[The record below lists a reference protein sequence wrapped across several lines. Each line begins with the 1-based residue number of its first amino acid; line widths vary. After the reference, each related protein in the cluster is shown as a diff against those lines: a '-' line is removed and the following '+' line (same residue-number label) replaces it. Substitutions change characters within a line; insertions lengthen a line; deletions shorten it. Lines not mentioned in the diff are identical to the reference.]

1 MEEKKKNIVSKR
13 SIKFQ
18 PKNSVLIEKRLE
30 QKTKLIPKL
39 ESLLSKPCSQ
49 YGYAADILSALEEL
63 SITQNDFFHICLSC
77 LSKTA
82 RKKEETNL
90 IFAYLYLMTDF
101 VNMLNKNNGSHV
113 FEDLQLIAQNLGY
126 EKLPESHILMRLGEK
141 GKKAY
146 ITLNGNI
153 DILIKTCKEMKV
165 LEKDYLYYIANLI
178 RWKEYGLVN
187 IVINDNF
194 PIFPLEIIDDITH
207 KDNDKKNN
215 TNTNE
220 NDTLSSERKSIIEI
234 EVSNNE
240 NNKKNER
247 EKDKDKDKENDKEIF
262 SYFKLTAQN
271 QTLKDPK
278 NTRIFKASNLL
289 SIFNLK
295 LSDKKNEKEI
305 NNVSTENYINRL
317 NVCRDYTNIEIPIN
331 KIGLENFYNLK
342 IYSYIKIIS
351 RTTGSLFGEIAL
363 SDPQALRTATII
375 TSSESHFGT
384 LNKKS
389 YNQSLK
395 IGAEKQ
401 QRQTVVFLTSFPVFN
416 TFPTITFFKRY
427 FTFFSEKIP
436 IKGSFVYCQD
446 DKPNFF
452 ALLRE
457 GSYEV
462 TSKMNIKELSNLIAY
477 LLNKSK
483 SDESQNK
490 LNDLINNERE
500 IYHIMKDNYKF
511 RAFYYKK
518 EVFRISEIQSPDFI
532 GFEDYINSKGKI
544 AFTVECKSPKGLFYT
559 LSYDFY
565 KEMKS
570 KEYSIRTNEVLMKRN
585 KMDVMIQRL
594 LIIRNSL
601 IKSFFDYKMERN
613 PIEKK
618 LKENFNEELL
628 KERSAKRLF
637 ESKKIIFGK
646 DLLSLFHKQNSI
658 NSKEKNLI
666 TERSKQNSPEKQK
679 EKRISTS
686 QNVKSSKIPN
696 SKKMKR
702 VIKLQDKKHLKINTD
717 TDRLLRIREQ
727 LLLPVYS
734 SPKEKIKQ
742 LLQNK
747 YTIYREVNYFSDNDN
762 TSDIYNSNDIKS
774 IGNETTNNR
783 TYFNNSDNTFN
794 SQNKESELISQ
805 GKKPPK
811 IMMNDMVW
819 ENVKPKVKFPIFQQL
834 SFSKTKSNKIFIPHS
849 RNFKICVN
857 NGSQSPNNNNNN
869 NNNNT
874 INFFFNNTQ
883 GNFHQ
888 GKFYRKEIN
897 IIRENNTT
905 NNVVDIYGY
914 FNLKKQK
921 YSFQRIKN
929 LIKSNNRLQNMF
941 GGHFKK

>member
-1 MEEKKKNIVSKR
+1 MEEKKKKIVSKR

-18 PKNSVLIEKRLE
+18 PKNSVLIEKRLD

-49 YGYAADILSALEEL
+49 YGYSADILSALEEL
-63 SITQNDFFHICLSC
+63 SITQNDFFQICLSC

-90 IFAYLYLMTDF
+90 IFGYLYLMNDF
-101 VNMLNKNNGSHV
+101 VNMLNKNNGTHV

-153 DILIKTCKEMKV
+153 DILIKTSKEMKV

-194 PIFPLEIIDDITH
+194 PIFPLEIIDDITQ
-207 KDNDKKNN
+207 KDIEKKNSTIN
-215 TNTNE
+215 IENE
-220 NDTLSSERKSIIEI
+220 TISSERKSIIEI
-234 EVSNNE
+234 EVNNNE
-240 NNKKNER
+240 KNIIIN
-247 EKDKDKDKENDKEIF
+247 DKDKENDKEIF
-262 SYFKLTAQN
+262 SYFKLTTQN
-271 QTLKDPK
+271 QTIKDPK
-278 NTRIFKASNLL
+278 KTKIFKATNLL
-289 SIFNLK
+289 SLFNLK

-401 QRQTVVFLTSFPVFN
+401 QRQTVIFLTSFPVFN
-416 TFPTITFFKRY
+416 SFSTVTFFKRY
-427 FTFFSEKIP
+427 FTFFSETIP

-446 DKPNFF
+446 EKPSFF

-483 SDESQNK
+483 TDECQNK

-500 IYHIMKDNYKF
+500 LYHIMKDNVKF
-511 RAFYYKK
+511 RNFYYKK
-518 EVFRISEIQSPDFI
+518 EVFRISDIQSPEFI
-532 GFEDYINSKGKI
+532 GFEDFINSKGKI

-618 LKENFNEELL
+618 LKENFKEELL

-646 DLLSLFHKQNSI
+646 DLLSLFQKQNSI
-658 NSKEKNLI
+658 NSKEKNIII

-679 EKRISTS
+679 EKRMSTS
-686 QNVKSSKIPN
+686 HNFKSSKLPN
-696 SKKMKR
+696 SKKMKK

-717 TDRLLRIREQ
+717 SDALLRIREQ
-727 LLLPVYS
+727 ILLPAYF

-747 YTIYREVNYFSDNDN
+747 YSIYREVNYFSDNDN
-762 TSDIYNSNDIKS
+762 TSDIYNSNEIKS
-774 IGNETTNNR
+774 IGNDTTNNR
-783 TYFNNSDNTFN
+783 TYFNNTDNTFT

-834 SFSKTKSNKIFIPHS
+834 SFSKTRSDKLYINHS
-849 RNFKICVN
+849 RNFNNCVN
-857 NGSQSPNNNNNN
+857 NGSQTPNNSNNSVNY
-869 NNNNT
+869 
-874 INFFFNNTQ
+874 FFNNTH
-883 GNFHQ
+883 GNFYQ
-888 GKFYRKEIN
+888 GKFFRKEIN
-897 IIRENNTT
+897 IIRENNTS
-905 NNVVDIYGY
+905 NKVVDIYGY

-921 YSFQRIKN
+921 YSFDRIKK
-929 LIKSNNRLQNMF
+929 LIKINNRLKKMF

>member
-1 MEEKKKNIVSKR
+1 MEEKKKKIVSKR

-18 PKNSVLIEKRLE
+18 PKNSVLIEKRLD

-49 YGYAADILSALEEL
+49 YGYSADILSALEEL
-63 SITQNDFFHICLSC
+63 SITQNDFFQICLSC

-90 IFAYLYLMTDF
+90 IFGYLYLMNDF
-101 VNMLNKNNGSHV
+101 VNMLNKNNGTHV

-153 DILIKTCKEMKV
+153 DILIKTSKEMKV

-194 PIFPLEIIDDITH
+194 PIFPLEIIDDITQ
-207 KDNDKKNN
+207 KDIEKKNSTIN
-215 TNTNE
+215 IENE
-220 NDTLSSERKSIIEI
+220 TISSERKSIIEI
-234 EVSNNE
+234 EVNNNE
-240 NNKKNER
+240 KNIIIN
-247 EKDKDKDKENDKEIF
+247 DKDKENDKEIF
-262 SYFKLTAQN
+262 SYFKLTTQN
-271 QTLKDPK
+271 QTIKDPK
-278 NTRIFKASNLL
+278 KTKIFKATNLL
-289 SIFNLK
+289 SLFNLK

-375 TSSESHFGT
+375 TSSESHFGN

-401 QRQTVVFLTSFPVFN
+401 QRQTVIFLTSFPVFN

-483 SDESQNK
+483 TDECQNK

-500 IYHIMKDNYKF
+500 LYHIMKDNVKF
-511 RAFYYKK
+511 RNFYYKK
-518 EVFRISEIQSPDFI
+518 EVFRISQIQSPEFI
-532 GFEDYINSKGKI
+532 GFEDFINSKGKI

-618 LKENFNEELL
+618 LKENFKEELL

-646 DLLSLFHKQNSI
+646 DLLSLFQKQNSI
-658 NSKEKNLI
+658 NSKEKNIII

-679 EKRISTS
+679 EKRMSTS
-686 QNVKSSKIPN
+686 HNFKSSKLPN
-696 SKKMKR
+696 SKKMKK

-717 TDRLLRIREQ
+717 SDALLRIREQ
-727 LLLPVYS
+727 ILLPAYF

-747 YTIYREVNYFSDNDN
+747 YSIYREVNYFSDNDN
-762 TSDIYNSNDIKS
+762 TSDIYNSNEIKS
-774 IGNETTNNR
+774 IGNDTTNNR
-783 TYFNNSDNTFN
+783 TYFNNTDNTFT

-834 SFSKTKSNKIFIPHS
+834 SFSKTRSDKLYINHS
-849 RNFKICVN
+849 RNFNNCVN
-857 NGSQSPNNNNNN
+857 NGSQTPNNSNNSVNY
-869 NNNNT
+869 
-874 INFFFNNTQ
+874 FFNNTH

-888 GKFYRKEIN
+888 GKFFRKEIN
-897 IIRENNTT
+897 IIRENNTS
-905 NNVVDIYGY
+905 NKVVDIYGY

-921 YSFQRIKN
+921 YSFDRIKK
-929 LIKSNNRLQNMF
+929 LIKINNRLKNMF

>member
-1 MEEKKKNIVSKR
+1 MEEKKKKIISKR

-18 PKNSVLIEKRLE
+18 PKKSVLIEKRLE

-49 YGYAADILSALEEL
+49 YGYTADILSTLEEL
-63 SITQNDFFHICLSC
+63 SITQNDFFQICLSC

-90 IFAYLYLMTDF
+90 IFGYLYLMNDF
-101 VNMLNKNNGSHV
+101 VSMLNKNNGTHV
-113 FEDLQLIAQNLGY
+113 FEDLQLIAKNLGY

-153 DILIKTCKEMKV
+153 DILIKTSKEMKV

-194 PIFPLEIIDDITH
+194 QIFPLEIIDDITQKDITQ
-207 KDNDKKNN
+207 KDNDKINN
-215 TNTNE
+215 TNNYENE
-220 NDTLSSERKSIIEI
+220 TISSERKSIIEI

-240 NNKKNER
+240 NNIKQ
-247 EKDKDKDKENDKEIF
+247 EKDKDNDKDNF
-262 SYFKLTAQN
+262 SYFKLNPQN
-271 QTLKDPK
+271 QLLKDPQK
-278 NTRIFKASNLL
+278 TKMYKASNLL
-289 SIFNLK
+289 SLFKLK

-317 NVCRDYTNIEIPIN
+317 NVCRDYTNIEIPLN

-375 TSSESHFGT
+375 TTSESHFGT

-395 IGAEKQ
+395 SGAEKQ
-401 QRQTVVFLTSFPVFN
+401 QRQTVVFLTNFPVFN
-416 TFPTITFFKRY
+416 SFPIVTFFKRY
-427 FTFFSEKIP
+427 FTFFSEKNP
-436 IKGSFVYCQD
+436 IKGSFIYCQD

-462 TSKMNIKELSNLIAY
+462 TSKMNLKELSNLIAY
-477 LLNKSK
+477 LLNKSNT
-483 SDESQNK
+483 DECQNK

-500 IYHIMKDNYKF
+500 IYHIMKENAKF
-511 RAFYYKK
+511 KAFYYKK
-518 EVFRISEIQSPDFI
+518 EVFRISEIQSPEFI
-532 GFEDYINSKGKI
+532 GFDDFINSKGKI
-544 AFTVECKSPKGLFYT
+544 TFTVECKSPKGQFYT

-565 KEMKS
+565 KEMKN
-570 KEYSIRTNEVLMKRN
+570 KEYSIRSNEVFMKKN
-585 KMDVMIQRL
+585 KMDVMIKRL

-618 LKENFNEELL
+618 LKENFREELL

-637 ESKKIIFGK
+637 ESKKIIFRK
-646 DLLSLFHKQNSI
+646 DLLNLFQKQISL
-658 NSKEKNLI
+658 NSKEKNII
-666 TERSKQNSPEKQK
+666 TERTKKNSQEKQK
-679 EKRISTS
+679 DKKTLTS
-686 QNVKSSKIPN
+686 QNFRSSKLPN

-702 VIKLQDKKHLKINTD
+702 VIKLQDKKHLRIKTD
-717 TDRLLRIREQ
+717 SNKLLRIREQ
-727 LLLPVYS
+727 ILLPGYF

-747 YTIYREVNYFSDNDN
+747 YSIYREINYFSDNDN
-762 TSDIYNSNDIKS
+762 TSDIYNSNEIKS
-774 IGNETTNNR
+774 IENETTNNK
-783 TYFNNSDNTFN
+783 TYYNNTDNTFI
-794 SQNKESELISQ
+794 SQNKENELISQ

-819 ENVKPKVKFPIFQQL
+819 ENVKPKMKFPIFQQL
-834 SFSKTKSNKIFIPHS
+834 SFSKIKNNKLYIPHS
-849 RNFKICVN
+849 RNFNIN
-857 NGSQSPNNNNNN
+857 INPGSQTPNNNSNS
-869 NNNNT
+869 
-874 INFFFNNTQ
+874 INYFFNNTH

-897 IIRENNTT
+897 IIRENNTSK
-905 NNVVDIYGY
+905 NVVDIYGY
-914 FNLKKQK
+914 SNLKKQK
-921 YSFQRIKN
+921 YSFDRIKK
-929 LIKSNNRLQNMF
+929 LILSNNRLQNMF

>member
-1 MEEKKKNIVSKR
+1 MEEKKKKIVSKR

-18 PKNSVLIEKRLE
+18 PKNSVLIEKRLD

-49 YGYAADILSALEEL
+49 YGYSADILSALEEL
-63 SITQNDFFHICLSC
+63 SITQNDFFQICLSC

-90 IFAYLYLMTDF
+90 IFGYLYLMNDF
-101 VNMLNKNNGSHV
+101 VNMLNKNNGTHV

-153 DILIKTCKEMKV
+153 DILIKTSKEMKV

-194 PIFPLEIIDDITH
+194 PIFPLEIIDDITQ
-207 KDNDKKNN
+207 KDIEKKNSTIN
-215 TNTNE
+215 IENE
-220 NDTLSSERKSIIEI
+220 TISSERKSIIEI
-234 EVSNNE
+234 EVNNNE
-240 NNKKNER
+240 KNIIIN
-247 EKDKDKDKENDKEIF
+247 DKDKENDKEIF
-262 SYFKLTAQN
+262 SYFKLTTQN
-271 QTLKDPK
+271 QTIKDPK
-278 NTRIFKASNLL
+278 KTKIFKATNLL
-289 SIFNLK
+289 SLFNLK

-401 QRQTVVFLTSFPVFN
+401 QRQTVIFLTSFPVFN
-416 TFPTITFFKRY
+416 SFSTVTFFKRY
-427 FTFFSEKIP
+427 FTFFSETIP

-446 DKPNFF
+446 EKPSFF

-483 SDESQNK
+483 TDECQNK

-500 IYHIMKDNYKF
+500 LYHIMKDNVKF
-511 RAFYYKK
+511 RNFYYKK
-518 EVFRISEIQSPDFI
+518 EVFRISEIQSPEFI
-532 GFEDYINSKGKI
+532 GFEDFINSKGKI

-618 LKENFNEELL
+618 LKENFKEELL

-646 DLLSLFHKQNSI
+646 DLLSLFQKQNSI
-658 NSKEKNLI
+658 NSKEKNIII

-679 EKRISTS
+679 EKRMSTS
-686 QNVKSSKIPN
+686 HNFKSSKLPN
-696 SKKMKR
+696 SKKMKK

-717 TDRLLRIREQ
+717 SDALLRIREQ
-727 LLLPVYS
+727 ILLPAYF

-747 YTIYREVNYFSDNDN
+747 YSIYREVNYFSDNDN
-762 TSDIYNSNDIKS
+762 TSDIYNSNEIKS
-774 IGNETTNNR
+774 IGNDTTNNR
-783 TYFNNSDNTFN
+783 TYFNNTDNTFT

-834 SFSKTKSNKIFIPHS
+834 SFSKTRSDKLYINHS
-849 RNFKICVN
+849 RNFNNCVN
-857 NGSQSPNNNNNN
+857 NGSQTPNNSNNSVNY
-869 NNNNT
+869 
-874 INFFFNNTQ
+874 FFNNTH

-888 GKFYRKEIN
+888 GKFFRKEIN
-897 IIRENNTT
+897 IIRENNTS
-905 NNVVDIYGY
+905 NKVVDIYGY

-921 YSFQRIKN
+921 YSFDRIKK
-929 LIKSNNRLQNMF
+929 LIKINNRLKKMF

>member
-1 MEEKKKNIVSKR
+1 MEEKKKKIVSKR

-18 PKNSVLIEKRLE
+18 PKNSVLIEKRLD

-49 YGYAADILSALEEL
+49 YGYSADILSALEEL
-63 SITQNDFFHICLSC
+63 SITQNDFFQICLSC

-90 IFAYLYLMTDF
+90 IFGYLYLMNDF
-101 VNMLNKNNGSHV
+101 VNMLNKNNGTHV

-153 DILIKTCKEMKV
+153 DILIKTSKEMKV

-194 PIFPLEIIDDITH
+194 PIFPLEIIDDITQ
-207 KDNDKKNN
+207 KDIEKKNSTIN
-215 TNTNE
+215 IENE
-220 NDTLSSERKSIIEI
+220 TISSERKSIIEI
-234 EVSNNE
+234 EVNNNE
-240 NNKKNER
+240 KNIIIN
-247 EKDKDKDKENDKEIF
+247 DKDKENDKEIF
-262 SYFKLTAQN
+262 SYFKLTTQN
-271 QTLKDPK
+271 QTIKDPK
-278 NTRIFKASNLL
+278 KTKIFKATNLL
-289 SIFNLK
+289 SLFNLK

-401 QRQTVVFLTSFPVFN
+401 QRQTVIFLTSFPVFN
-416 TFPTITFFKRY
+416 SFPTVTFFKRY
-427 FTFFSEKIP
+427 FTFFSETIP
-436 IKGSFVYCQD
+436 IKGSFVYSQD
-446 DKPNFF
+446 EKPSFF

-483 SDESQNK
+483 TDECQNK

-500 IYHIMKDNYKF
+500 LYHIMKDNVKF
-511 RAFYYKK
+511 RNFYYKK
-518 EVFRISEIQSPDFI
+518 EVFRISEIQSPEFI
-532 GFEDYINSKGKI
+532 GFEDFINSKGKI

-618 LKENFNEELL
+618 LKENFKEELL

-646 DLLSLFHKQNSI
+646 DLLSLFQKQNSI
-658 NSKEKNLI
+658 NSKEKNIII

-679 EKRISTS
+679 EKRMSTS
-686 QNVKSSKIPN
+686 HNFKSSKLPN
-696 SKKMKR
+696 SKKMKK

-717 TDRLLRIREQ
+717 SDALLRIREQ
-727 LLLPVYS
+727 ILLPAYF

-747 YTIYREVNYFSDNDN
+747 YSIYREVNYFSDNDN
-762 TSDIYNSNDIKS
+762 TSDIYNSNEIKS
-774 IGNETTNNR
+774 IGNDTTNNR
-783 TYFNNSDNTFN
+783 TYFNNTDNTFT

-834 SFSKTKSNKIFIPHS
+834 SFSKTRSDKLYINHS
-849 RNFKICVN
+849 RNFNNCVN
-857 NGSQSPNNNNNN
+857 NGSQTPNNNNNSVN
-869 NNNNT
+869 Y
-874 INFFFNNTQ
+874 FFNNTH

-888 GKFYRKEIN
+888 GKFFRNEIN
-897 IIRENNTT
+897 IIRENNTS
-905 NNVVDIYGY
+905 NKVVDIYGY

-921 YSFQRIKN
+921 YSFDRIKK
-929 LIKSNNRLQNMF
+929 LIKINNRLKKMF

>member
-1 MEEKKKNIVSKR
+1 MEEKKKKIVSKR

-18 PKNSVLIEKRLE
+18 PKNSVLIEKRLD

-49 YGYAADILSALEEL
+49 YGYSADILSALEEL
-63 SITQNDFFHICLSC
+63 SITQNDFFQICLSC

-90 IFAYLYLMTDF
+90 IFGYLYLMNDF
-101 VNMLNKNNGSHV
+101 VNMLNKNNGTHV

-153 DILIKTCKEMKV
+153 DILIKTSKEMKV

-194 PIFPLEIIDDITH
+194 PIFPLEIIDDITQ
-207 KDNDKKNN
+207 KDIEKKNSTIN
-215 TNTNE
+215 IENE
-220 NDTLSSERKSIIEI
+220 TISSERKSIIEI
-234 EVSNNE
+234 EVNNNE
-240 NNKKNER
+240 KNIIIN
-247 EKDKDKDKENDKEIF
+247 DKDKENDKEIF
-262 SYFKLTAQN
+262 SYFKLTTQN
-271 QTLKDPK
+271 QTIKDPK
-278 NTRIFKASNLL
+278 KTKIFKATNLL
-289 SIFNLK
+289 SLFNLK

-401 QRQTVVFLTSFPVFN
+401 QRQTVIFLTSFPVFN
-416 TFPTITFFKRY
+416 SFPTVTFFKRY
-427 FTFFSEKIP
+427 FTFFSETIP

-446 DKPNFF
+446 EKPSFF

-483 SDESQNK
+483 TDECQNK

-500 IYHIMKDNYKF
+500 LYHIMKDNVKF
-511 RAFYYKK
+511 RNFYYKK
-518 EVFRISEIQSPDFI
+518 EVFRISEIQSPEFI
-532 GFEDYINSKGKI
+532 GFEDFINSKGKI

-618 LKENFNEELL
+618 LKENFKEELL

-646 DLLSLFHKQNSI
+646 DLLSLFQKQNSI
-658 NSKEKNLI
+658 NSKEKNIII

-679 EKRISTS
+679 EKRMSTS
-686 QNVKSSKIPN
+686 HNFKSSKLPN

-717 TDRLLRIREQ
+717 SDALLRIREQ
-727 LLLPVYS
+727 ILLPAYF

-747 YTIYREVNYFSDNDN
+747 YSIYREVNYFSDNDN
-762 TSDIYNSNDIKS
+762 TSDIYNSNEIKS
-774 IGNETTNNR
+774 IGNDTTNNR
-783 TYFNNSDNTFN
+783 TYFNNTDNTFT

-834 SFSKTKSNKIFIPHS
+834 SFSKTRSDKLYINHS
-849 RNFKICVN
+849 RNFNYCVN
-857 NGSQSPNNNNNN
+857 NGSQTPNNNNNSVN
-869 NNNNT
+869 Y
-874 INFFFNNTQ
+874 FFNNTH

-888 GKFYRKEIN
+888 GKFFRKEIN
-897 IIRENNTT
+897 IIRENNTS
-905 NNVVDIYGY
+905 NKVVDIYGY

-921 YSFQRIKN
+921 YSFDRIKK
-929 LIKSNNRLQNMF
+929 LIKINNRLKKMF

>member
-1 MEEKKKNIVSKR
+1 MEEKKKKIVSKR

-18 PKNSVLIEKRLE
+18 PKNSVLIEKRLD

-49 YGYAADILSALEEL
+49 YGYSADILSALEEL
-63 SITQNDFFHICLSC
+63 SITQNDFFQICLSC

-90 IFAYLYLMTDF
+90 IFGYLYLMNDF
-101 VNMLNKNNGSHV
+101 VNMLNKNNGTHV

-153 DILIKTCKEMKV
+153 DILIKTSKEMKA

-194 PIFPLEIIDDITH
+194 PIFPLEIIDDITQ
-207 KDNDKKNN
+207 KDIEKKNSTIN
-215 TNTNE
+215 IENE
-220 NDTLSSERKSIIEI
+220 TISSERKSIIEI
-234 EVSNNE
+234 EVNNNE
-240 NNKKNER
+240 KNIIIN
-247 EKDKDKDKENDKEIF
+247 DKDKENDKEIF
-262 SYFKLTAQN
+262 SYFKLTTQN
-271 QTLKDPK
+271 QTIKDPK
-278 NTRIFKASNLL
+278 KTKIFKATNLL
-289 SIFNLK
+289 SLFNLK

-401 QRQTVVFLTSFPVFN
+401 QRQTVIFLTSFPVFN
-416 TFPTITFFKRY
+416 SFPTVTFFKRY
-427 FTFFSEKIP
+427 FTFFSETIP
-436 IKGSFVYCQD
+436 IKGSFVYSQD
-446 DKPNFF
+446 EKPSFF

-483 SDESQNK
+483 TDECQNK

-500 IYHIMKDNYKF
+500 LYHIMKDNVKF
-511 RAFYYKK
+511 RNFYYKK
-518 EVFRISEIQSPDFI
+518 EVFRISEIQSPEFI
-532 GFEDYINSKGKI
+532 GFEDFINSKGKI

-618 LKENFNEELL
+618 LKENFKEELL

-646 DLLSLFHKQNSI
+646 DLLSLFQKQNSI
-658 NSKEKNLI
+658 NSKEKNIII

-679 EKRISTS
+679 EKRMSTS
-686 QNVKSSKIPN
+686 HNFKSSKLPN

-717 TDRLLRIREQ
+717 SDALLRIREQ
-727 LLLPVYS
+727 ILLPA
-734 SPKEKIKQ
+734 
-742 LLQNK
+742 
-747 YTIYREVNYFSDNDN
+747 
-762 TSDIYNSNDIKS
+762 
-774 IGNETTNNR
+774 
-783 TYFNNSDNTFN
+783 
-794 SQNKESELISQ
+794 
-805 GKKPPK
+805 
-811 IMMNDMVW
+811 
-819 ENVKPKVKFPIFQQL
+819 
-834 SFSKTKSNKIFIPHS
+834 
-849 RNFKICVN
+849 
-857 NGSQSPNNNNNN
+857 
-869 NNNNT
+869 
-874 INFFFNNTQ
+874 
-883 GNFHQ
+883 
-888 GKFYRKEIN
+888 
-897 IIRENNTT
+897 
-905 NNVVDIYGY
+905 
-914 FNLKKQK
+914 
-921 YSFQRIKN
+921 
-929 LIKSNNRLQNMF
+929 
-941 GGHFKK
+941 

>member
-1 MEEKKKNIVSKR
+1 MEEKKKKIVSKR

-18 PKNSVLIEKRLE
+18 PKNSVLIEKRLD

-49 YGYAADILSALEEL
+49 YGYSADILSALEEL
-63 SITQNDFFHICLSC
+63 SITQNDFFQICLSC

-90 IFAYLYLMTDF
+90 IFGYLYLMNDF
-101 VNMLNKNNGSHV
+101 VNMLNKNNGTHV

-153 DILIKTCKEMKV
+153 DILIKTSKEMKV

-194 PIFPLEIIDDITH
+194 PIFPLEIIDDITQ
-207 KDNDKKNN
+207 KDIEKKNSTIN
-215 TNTNE
+215 IENE
-220 NDTLSSERKSIIEI
+220 TISSERKSIIEI
-234 EVSNNE
+234 EVNNNE
-240 NNKKNER
+240 KNIIIN
-247 EKDKDKDKENDKEIF
+247 DKDKENDKEIF
-262 SYFKLTAQN
+262 SYFKLTTQN
-271 QTLKDPK
+271 QTIKDPK
-278 NTRIFKASNLL
+278 KTKIFKATNLL
-289 SIFNLK
+289 SLFNLK

-401 QRQTVVFLTSFPVFN
+401 QRQTVIFLTSFPVFN
-416 TFPTITFFKRY
+416 SFPTVTFFKRY
-427 FTFFSEKIP
+427 FTFFSETIP
-436 IKGSFVYCQD
+436 IKGSFVYSQD
-446 DKPNFF
+446 EKPSFF

-483 SDESQNK
+483 TDECQNK

-500 IYHIMKDNYKF
+500 LYHIMKDNVKF
-511 RAFYYKK
+511 RNFYYKK
-518 EVFRISEIQSPDFI
+518 EVFRISEIQSPEFI
-532 GFEDYINSKGKI
+532 GFEDFINSKGKI

-646 DLLSLFHKQNSI
+646 DLLSLFQKQNSI
-658 NSKEKNLI
+658 NSKEKNIII

-679 EKRISTS
+679 EKRMSTS
-686 QNVKSSKIPN
+686 HNFKSSKLPN

-717 TDRLLRIREQ
+717 SDALLRIREQ
-727 LLLPVYS
+727 ILLPAYF

-747 YTIYREVNYFSDNDN
+747 YSIYREVNYFSDNDN
-762 TSDIYNSNDIKS
+762 TSDIYNSNEIKS
-774 IGNETTNNR
+774 IGNDTTNNR
-783 TYFNNSDNTFN
+783 TYFNNTDNTFT

-834 SFSKTKSNKIFIPHS
+834 SFSKTRSDKLYINHS
-849 RNFKICVN
+849 RNFNNCVN
-857 NGSQSPNNNNNN
+857 NGSQTPNNNNNSVN
-869 NNNNT
+869 Y
-874 INFFFNNTQ
+874 FFNNTH

-888 GKFYRKEIN
+888 GKFFRKEIN
-897 IIRENNTT
+897 IIRENNTS
-905 NNVVDIYGY
+905 NKVVDIYGY

-921 YSFQRIKN
+921 YSFDRIKK
-929 LIKSNNRLQNMF
+929 LIKINNRLKNMF

>member
-1 MEEKKKNIVSKR
+1 MEEKKKKIVSKR

-18 PKNSVLIEKRLE
+18 PKNSVLIEKRLD

-49 YGYAADILSALEEL
+49 YGYSADILSALEEL
-63 SITQNDFFHICLSC
+63 SITQNDFFQICLSC

-90 IFAYLYLMTDF
+90 IFGYLYLMNDF
-101 VNMLNKNNGSHV
+101 VNMLNKNNGTHV

-153 DILIKTCKEMKV
+153 DILIKTSKEMKV

-194 PIFPLEIIDDITH
+194 PIFPLEIIDDITQ
-207 KDNDKKNN
+207 KDIEKKNSTIN
-215 TNTNE
+215 IENE
-220 NDTLSSERKSIIEI
+220 TISSERKSIIEI
-234 EVSNNE
+234 EVNNNE
-240 NNKKNER
+240 KNIIIN
-247 EKDKDKDKENDKEIF
+247 DKDKENDKEIF
-262 SYFKLTAQN
+262 SYFKLTTQN
-271 QTLKDPK
+271 QTIKDPK
-278 NTRIFKASNLL
+278 KTKIFKATNLL
-289 SIFNLK
+289 SLFNLK

-401 QRQTVVFLTSFPVFN
+401 QRQTVIFLTSFPVFN
-416 TFPTITFFKRY
+416 SFPTVTFFKRY
-427 FTFFSEKIP
+427 FTFFSEAIP

-446 DKPNFF
+446 EKPSFF

-483 SDESQNK
+483 TDECQNK

-500 IYHIMKDNYKF
+500 LYHIMKDNVKF
-511 RAFYYKK
+511 RNFYYKK
-518 EVFRISEIQSPDFI
+518 EVFRISEIQSPEFI
-532 GFEDYINSKGKI
+532 GFEDFINSKGKI

-646 DLLSLFHKQNSI
+646 DLLSLFQKQNSI
-658 NSKEKNLI
+658 NSKEKNIII

-679 EKRISTS
+679 EKRMSTS
-686 QNVKSSKIPN
+686 HNFKSSKLPN
-696 SKKMKR
+696 SKKMKK

-717 TDRLLRIREQ
+717 SDALLRIREQ
-727 LLLPVYS
+727 ILLPAYF

-747 YTIYREVNYFSDNDN
+747 YSIYREVNYFSDNDN
-762 TSDIYNSNDIKS
+762 TSDIHNSNEIKS
-774 IGNETTNNR
+774 IGNDTTNNR
-783 TYFNNSDNTFN
+783 TYFNNTDNTFT
-794 SQNKESELISQ
+794 SQNKENELISQ

-834 SFSKTKSNKIFIPHS
+834 SFSKTRSDKLYINHS
-849 RNFKICVN
+849 RNFNNCVN
-857 NGSQSPNNNNNN
+857 NGSQTPNNNNNSVN
-869 NNNNT
+869 Y
-874 INFFFNNTQ
+874 FFNNTH

-888 GKFYRKEIN
+888 GKFFRKEIN
-897 IIRENNTT
+897 IIRENNTS
-905 NNVVDIYGY
+905 NKVVDIYGY

-921 YSFQRIKN
+921 YSFDRIKK
-929 LIKSNNRLQNMF
+929 LVKSNNRLQNMF
-941 GGHFKK
+941 GGPIKK

>member
-1 MEEKKKNIVSKR
+1 MEEKKKKIVSKR

-18 PKNSVLIEKRLE
+18 PKNSVLIEKRLD

-49 YGYAADILSALEEL
+49 YGYSADILSALEEL
-63 SITQNDFFHICLSC
+63 SITQNDFFQICLSC

-90 IFAYLYLMTDF
+90 IFGYLYLMNDF
-101 VNMLNKNNGSHV
+101 VNMLNKNNGTHV

-153 DILIKTCKEMKV
+153 DILIKTSKEMKV

-194 PIFPLEIIDDITH
+194 PIFPLEIIDDITQ
-207 KDNDKKNN
+207 KDIEKKNSTIN
-215 TNTNE
+215 IENE
-220 NDTLSSERKSIIEI
+220 TISSERKSIIEI
-234 EVSNNE
+234 EVNNNE
-240 NNKKNER
+240 KNIIIN
-247 EKDKDKDKENDKEIF
+247 DKDKENDKEIF
-262 SYFKLTAQN
+262 SYFKLTTQN
-271 QTLKDPK
+271 QTIKDPK
-278 NTRIFKASNLL
+278 KTKIFKATNLL
-289 SIFNLK
+289 SLFNLK

-401 QRQTVVFLTSFPVFN
+401 QRQTVIFLTSFPVFN
-416 TFPTITFFKRY
+416 SFPTVTFFKRY
-427 FTFFSEKIP
+427 FTFFSETIP
-436 IKGSFVYCQD
+436 IKGSFVYSQD
-446 DKPNFF
+446 EKPSFF

-483 SDESQNK
+483 TDECQNK

-500 IYHIMKDNYKF
+500 LYHIMKDNVKF
-511 RAFYYKK
+511 RNFYYKK
-518 EVFRISEIQSPDFI
+518 EVFRISEIQSPEFI
-532 GFEDYINSKGKI
+532 GFEDFINSKGKI

-646 DLLSLFHKQNSI
+646 DLLSLFQKQNSI
-658 NSKEKNLI
+658 NSKEKNIII

-679 EKRISTS
+679 EKRMSTS
-686 QNVKSSKIPN
+686 HNFKSSKLPN
-696 SKKMKR
+696 SKKMKK

-717 TDRLLRIREQ
+717 SDALLRIREQ
-727 LLLPVYS
+727 ILLPAYF

-747 YTIYREVNYFSDNDN
+747 YSIYREVNYFSDNDN
-762 TSDIYNSNDIKS
+762 TSDIYNSNEIKS
-774 IGNETTNNR
+774 IGNDTTNNR
-783 TYFNNSDNTFN
+783 TYFNNTDNTFT

-834 SFSKTKSNKIFIPHS
+834 SFSKTRSDKLYNNHS
-849 RNFKICVN
+849 RNFNNCVN
-857 NGSQSPNNNNNN
+857 NGSQTPNNNNNSVN
-869 NNNNT
+869 Y
-874 INFFFNNTQ
+874 FFNNTH

-888 GKFYRKEIN
+888 GKFFRNEIN
-897 IIRENNTT
+897 IIRENNTS
-905 NNVVDIYGY
+905 NKVVDIYGY

-921 YSFQRIKN
+921 YSFDRIKK
-929 LIKSNNRLQNMF
+929 LIKINNRLKKMF

>member
-1 MEEKKKNIVSKR
+1 MILHKKILKKKNSTI
-13 SIKFQ
+13 
-18 PKNSVLIEKRLE
+18 NIE
-30 QKTKLIPKL
+30 
-39 ESLLSKPCSQ
+39 
-49 YGYAADILSALEEL
+49 
-63 SITQNDFFHICLSC
+63 N
-77 LSKTA
+77 
-82 RKKEETNL
+82 ET
-90 IFAYLYLMTDF
+90 I
-101 VNMLNKNNGSHV
+101 
-113 FEDLQLIAQNLGY
+113 
-126 EKLPESHILMRLGEK
+126 
-141 GKKAY
+141 
-146 ITLNGNI
+146 
-153 DILIKTCKEMKV
+153 
-165 LEKDYLYYIANLI
+165 
-178 RWKEYGLVN
+178 
-187 IVINDNF
+187 
-194 PIFPLEIIDDITH
+194 
-207 KDNDKKNN
+207 
-215 TNTNE
+215 
-220 NDTLSSERKSIIEI
+220 SSERKSIIEI
-234 EVSNNE
+234 EVNNNE
-240 NNKKNER
+240 KNIIIN
-247 EKDKDKDKENDKEIF
+247 DKDKENDKEIF
-262 SYFKLTAQN
+262 SYFKLTTQN
-271 QTLKDPK
+271 QTIKDPK
-278 NTRIFKASNLL
+278 KTKIFKATNLL
-289 SIFNLK
+289 SLFNLK

-401 QRQTVVFLTSFPVFN
+401 QRQTVIFLTSFPVFN
-416 TFPTITFFKRY
+416 SFPTVTFFKRY
-427 FTFFSEKIP
+427 FTFFSETIP
-436 IKGSFVYCQD
+436 IKGSFVYSQD
-446 DKPNFF
+446 EKPSFF

-483 SDESQNK
+483 TDECQNK

-500 IYHIMKDNYKF
+500 LYHIMKDNVKF
-511 RAFYYKK
+511 RNFYYKK
-518 EVFRISEIQSPDFI
+518 EVFRISEIQSPEFI
-532 GFEDYINSKGKI
+532 GFEDFINSKGKI

-646 DLLSLFHKQNSI
+646 DLLSLFQKQNSI
-658 NSKEKNLI
+658 NSKEKNIII

-679 EKRISTS
+679 EKRMSTS
-686 QNVKSSKIPN
+686 HNFKSSKLPN

-717 TDRLLRIREQ
+717 SDALLRIREQ
-727 LLLPVYS
+727 ILLPAYF

-747 YTIYREVNYFSDNDN
+747 YSIYREVNYFSDNDN
-762 TSDIYNSNDIKS
+762 TSDIYNSNEIKS
-774 IGNETTNNR
+774 IGNDTTNNR
-783 TYFNNSDNTFN
+783 TYFNNTDNTFT

-834 SFSKTKSNKIFIPHS
+834 SFSKTRSDKLYINHS
-849 RNFKICVN
+849 RNFNNCVN
-857 NGSQSPNNNNNN
+857 NGSQTPNNNNNSVN
-869 NNNNT
+869 Y
-874 INFFFNNTQ
+874 FFNNTH

-888 GKFYRKEIN
+888 GKFFRKEIN
-897 IIRENNTT
+897 IIRENNTS
-905 NNVVDIYGY
+905 NKVVDIYGY

-921 YSFQRIKN
+921 YSFDRIKK
-929 LIKSNNRLQNMF
+929 LIKINNRLKNMF